1 MNKASFELI
10 ITEMNRIKIRH
21 QQEVG
26 AEYPYGDKRVP
37 QLFVRYLFGSCPV
50 LVRSFIEQL
59 SNNYGRKSLGK
70 VILSWMG
77 YGRIEVYQIMITL
90 FKFLGC

>member
-37 QLFVRYLFGSCPV
+37 QLFVR
-50 LVRSFIEQL
+50 SFIEEL

>member
-1 MNKASFELI
+1 MVTSEYLNYLI
-10 ITEMNRIKIRH
+10 DIYSVVV
-21 QQEVG
+21 Q
-26 AEYPYGDKRVP
+26 
-37 QLFVRYLFGSCPV
+37 YLFDHLSNNY
-50 LVRSFIEQL
+50 RTTIEQL

-90 FKFLGC
+90 FKILF